1 MPWKSNTFN
10 SIDDKHG
17 SDHLLRVNM
26 STSIMAKLF
35 SKPYLIVSVAMA
47 SSDGR
52 EGYYYRR
59 ILVKLFPTSLRKV
72 SFNFCWKSVAVFQL
86 LLEKCSCF
94 QLLLEKC
101 RCFQLFVEEVSPFS
115 TTVGKV
121 SSTSFSSLI
130 DPLMLLLQHTFI
142 AATAPA
148 SIDYPRYSVLFL
160 LQHLLQCPPVLL
172 LHCLLSQPR
181 SRLQQSLQFIQ

>member
-1 MPWKSNTFN
+1 MIRTGDILHPPS
-10 SIDDKHG
+10 
-17 SDHLLRVNM
+17 LQPL
-26 STSIMAKLF
+26 AKL
-35 SKPYLIVSVAMA
+35 
-47 SSDGR
+47 
-52 EGYYYRR
+52 
-59 ILVKLFPTSLRKV
+59 KV

-148 SIDYPRYSVLFL
+148 SIDYPRYSVLLL